1 MKKQDIEDIF
11 SSLKNF
17 SSVPPPELWAK
28 IEEKLNK
35 PKYITKTF
43 KIFPYDTNCPELDTS
58 AEFLKEI

>member
-1 MKKQDIEDIF
+1 MEKQNTEGVFISME
-11 SSLKNF
+11 NF

-43 KIFPYDTNCPELDTS
+43 KIFSYDINYPALNRS
-58 AEFLKEI
+58 SEFLKEK